1 MPRLSSFQ
9 QSPEQHVTSPPSIN
23 NDYRKL
29 SSISSPTA
37 DISGC
42 GRLPTSGTANRYMGN
57 HATSA
62 NALPRNSNV
71 DPTTHPNITPI
82 SVVPFNHHSNN
93 YDSPEPSISGRP
105 AEPSSLNSA
114 PSFGLQQSVSN
125 QQLPSSTP
133 YANSQT
139 VCFSGQFTDP
149 TSEQT
154 RHVPNSSPAASN
166 GSQQN
171 MLYYPSASQP
181 SCIQQHQSTPP
192 LKQRQVPVNESSYGV
207 ASTGL
212 SNVEGIYHAT
222 YPPAARDYFSRT
234 SQPSGER
241 PISDY
246 APSLT
251 VDRHT
256 GVPTPPIHKPTST
269 PPCPPPLSNNI
280 SQADTIPPPHSL
292 PTTTANSTKVNQ
304 MPNRVYPV
312 YPPSVS
318 SSSQAIDK
326 RTFSVPPHPIS
337 YPSYQP
343 SPPNA
348 HLQSA
353 SVARD
358 PRSSS
363 THSQSAAR
371 PDMTQPFPPTRP
383 VGSDQSAVFRS
394 PGSSSTLAEWN
405 HIKAPIGLLQEYQL
419 LPSDSADLPSRP
431 AVSPVNCD
439 PDIMRC
445 TLNNFPSTAKL
456 LARCRLPLGLVMHPF
471 RDLSSLHTINS
482 TVIVRCRSCR
492 TYINPFV
499 QFLDSGRRWRCPVC
513 FLSNSVPEDFF
524 YDPETQTYGNP
535 ARRPEIRSA
544 TVEFIAPPEYMLRP
558 PQPAT
563 YLFCLDVSR
572 TAIAS
577 GYLRF
582 VCERLAAS
590 LKRMPGD
597 SRRQIGFITFDS
609 AIHFYK
615 LCGDAMRVMI
625 CPDLEEPF
633 LPDYEGLINRIEDS
647 SEALQD
653 FLLRLPDSFASTT
666 DLGNCLGS
674 TLQIGLKLIG
684 GNGGRITAF
693 NTCLPNTGAGSLQM
707 REEQNDRITPD
718 IKKLGPAIDFYKTL
732 ALDCAAQQVAVD
744 LFIMN
749 SQYCDIATLSGAARF
764 SGGCVY
770 HYPDFYCPPSACQTG
785 PTDLTAQAG
794 NTFDSTTPPHSL
806 TTDQTSS
813 SSAIPIELERFRRDF
828 ERYLSRKIGFEA
840 VMRIRCTHGLSIQA
854 FHGSF
859 FVRSTDLMSLP
870 NVSPD
875 AGFAVQLGISESVDK
890 YSSVCCQ
897 AAILYTSAKG
907 DRRIRVHTL
916 CLPVVHNASEVFQGA
931 DQGTIACLIG
941 KMAVDR
947 AINSGVQNAR
957 EAMANSVADVLTAFA
972 LAIGLTAVSSIS
984 SYSMACPPC
993 LRLLALYVC
1002 GLLRY
1007 PAFRVGSPVRIDDR
1021 SAALERLKSAPPDDM
1036 LTLIYPRLYAVHQ
1049 FVSKPVGS
1057 SNLTLAQKAATLCL
1071 SDYGDAQVEW
1081 DQHSGDGEST
1091 SSDTNELMYEA
1102 EQLPGQLHLSSRNI
1116 ARTGVYLLD
1125 TGECL
1130 FLLVGAGEDS
1140 AAGSTAS
1147 SEMLRQLLG
1156 ISSPSE
1162 LPVQGGPFALP
1173 AMDPNPDKKTAS
1185 NNPSSL
1191 PIARR
1196 RLMALINLIRRRRP
1210 TNNALICMRH
1220 DAPATLRTRFL
1231 SALIEDRTEFAPS
1244 YPEFLQMIQTIMKA

>member
-1 MPRLSSFQ
+1 MPCLSSFQ
-9 QSPEQHVTSPPSIN
+9 RSPEQHVTSPPIN
-23 NDYRKL
+23 HDYRKP
-29 SSISSPTA
+29 SSVSSPTA

-42 GRLPTSGTANRYMGN
+42 GRLSTSGTVNSYIGN

-62 NALPRNSNV
+62 KALPRNSNV
-71 DPTTHPNITPI
+71 GPTKNPNVSSI
-82 SVVPFNHHSNN
+82 SAFPFNHHPNN
-93 YDSPEPSISGRP
+93 YDSAMPPISGRP
-105 AEPSSLNSA
+105 SEPSSLNSA
-114 PSFGLQQSVSN
+114 PSFGLQQSVSS
-125 QQLPSSTP
+125 QPLSSSIS

-139 VCFSGQFTDP
+139 KCSSGQFTDP

-154 RHVPNSSPAASN
+154 RHVPNSSPVASD

-171 MLYYPSASQP
+171 MLYHPSVSQP
-181 SCIQQHQSTPP
+181 SSIQQHQSTPP
-192 LKQRQVPVNESSYGV
+192 LKEHQVPVNESSYGV
-207 ASTGL
+207 TSTAL
-212 SNVEGIYHAT
+212 SNAEGIYHAT
-222 YPPAARDYFSRT
+222 YPPATRDHFPCKSP
-234 SQPSGER
+234 SSGEW
-241 PISDY
+241 PVSNY

-251 VDRHT
+251 VDRHA
-256 GVPTPPIHKPTST
+256 GVPTPPIHKHTST
-269 PPCPPPLSNNI
+269 PPCPPAPSDNT
-280 SQADTIPPPHSL
+280 SQAGTVPPLQSL
-292 PTTTANSTKVNQ
+292 PMTTANSAKRNP
-304 MPNRVYPV
+304 MPNKVYPF

-318 SSSQAIDK
+318 PSSQGTDK
-326 RTFSVPPHPIS
+326 RTFSVPPHPTS
-337 YPSYQP
+337 FPSYQP

-348 HLQSA
+348 
-353 SVARD
+353 SVACD
-358 PRSSS
+358 PRSS
-363 THSQSAAR
+363 THSQSAVR
-371 PDMTQPFPPTRP
+371 PDMTQPFPHTRP
-383 VGSDQSAVFRS
+383 VGSDQCAIFRS

-405 HIKAPIGLLQEYQL
+405 RIRAPIGLLQEYQL
-419 LPSDSADLPSRP
+419 LPSDSPDLPPRP

-572 TAIAS
+572 TAVAS

-609 AIHFYK
+609 AVHFYK
-615 LCGDAMRVMI
+615 LCGDAMRLMI

-633 LPDYEGLINRIEDS
+633 LPDYEGLINRIEDC

-707 REEQNDRITPD
+707 REEQSDRITPD
-718 IKKLGPAIDFYKTL
+718 FKKLGPAIDFYKTL

-749 SQYCDIATLSGAARF
+749 SQYCDIATLSGTARF

-785 PTDLTAQAG
+785 STDMTAQIG
-794 NTFDSTTPPHSL
+794 NTVDSITPPHAL
-806 TTDQTSS
+806 TTGQSS
-813 SSAIPIELERFRRDF
+813 SCSNIPIELERFRRDF
-828 ERYLSRKIGFEA
+828 DRYLSRKIGFEA

-875 AGFAVQLGISESVDK
+875 AGFAVQLGLSENVDK

-957 EAMANSVADVLTAFA
+957 EAMANAVADVLTAFA
-972 LAIGLTAVSSIS
+972 LATGLTAASSIS

-993 LRLLALYVC
+993 LRLLPLYVC

-1007 PAFRVGSPVRIDDR
+1007 PAFRVGSSVRIDDR

-1116 ARTGVYLLD
+1116 TRTGVYLLD

-1130 FLLVGAGEDS
+1130 YLLVGSGEDS

-1147 SEMLRQLLG
+1147 SETLRQLLG

-1162 LPVQGGPFALP
+1162 LPIQGGPFALP
-1173 AMDPNPDKKTAS
+1173 VVDPNPDKKTADD
-1185 NNPSSL
+1185 NPSSL

-1210 TNNALICMRH
+1210 VSNALICMRH
-1220 DAPATLRTRFL
+1220 DAPGTLRTRFL

>member
-1 MPRLSSFQ
+1 MDTDSREISFHTIYPASQFKVSSAAPPMNETGIQYSLSDHIPVYQ

-42 GRLPTSGTANRYMGN
+42 GRLSTSGTVNSYIGI

-71 DPTTHPNITPI
+71 GPTTHPNATPI
-82 SVVPFNHHSNN
+82 SALPFNHHSNN
-93 YDSPEPSISGRP
+93 YDSTVPSIPGRS

-133 YANSQT
+133 HANSQT

-154 RHVPNSSPAASN
+154 RHVPNSSSCSPVASN

-171 MLYYPSASQP
+171 MLYYPSGSQP
-181 SCIQQHQSTPP
+181 SSIQQHQSTPP
-192 LKQRQVPVNESSYGV
+192 SKQHQVPVNESSYGGT
-207 ASTGL
+207 STGL
-212 SNVEGIYHAT
+212 SNAEGIYHAT
-222 YPPAARDYFSRT
+222 YPPAARDYFSCT

-241 PISDY
+241 PVSDY
-246 APSLT
+246 SPSLAM
-251 VDRHT
+251 DRHT
-256 GVPTPPIHKPTST
+256 GVPTPHTHKPTST
-269 PPCPPPLSNNI
+269 LLCPPAPSNNI
-280 SQADTIPPPHSL
+280 SQADTIPHLHSL
-292 PTTTANSTKVNQ
+292 PPTTANSAKVNH

-318 SSSQAIDK
+318 PSSQATDK
-326 RTFSVPPHPIS
+326 RTFSIPPHPIS
-337 YPSYQP
+337 CLSYQP

-348 HLQSA
+348 PLQSA

-363 THSQSAAR
+363 THSQSAVR

-383 VGSDQSAVFRS
+383 
-394 PGSSSTLAEWN
+394 
-405 HIKAPIGLLQEYQL
+405 
-419 LPSDSADLPSRP
+419 
-431 AVSPVNCD
+431 
-439 PDIMRC
+439 
-445 TLNNFPSTAKL
+445 
-456 LARCRLPLGLVMHPF
+456 
-471 RDLSSLHTINS
+471 
-482 TVIVRCRSCR
+482 
-492 TYINPFV
+492 
-499 QFLDSGRRWRCPVC
+499 
-513 FLSNSVPEDFF
+513 DFF

-572 TAIAS
+572 TAVAS

-590 LKRMPGD
+590 LKRIPGD

-609 AIHFYK
+609 AVHFYK

-718 IKKLGPAIDFYKTL
+718 FKKLGPAIDFYKTL

-785 PTDLTAQAG
+785 STDLTAQAG
-794 NTFDSTTPPHSL
+794 NTYDGITPPHSL
-806 TTDQTSS
+806 AADQASS
-813 SSAIPIELERFRRDF
+813 CSTIPIELERFRRDF
-828 ERYLSRKIGFEA
+828 DRYLSRKIGFEA

-972 LAIGLTAVSSIS
+972 LATGLTAASSIS
-984 SYSMACPPC
+984 SYAIACPPC

-1007 PAFRVGSPVRIDDR
+1007 PAFRVGSPLRIDDR

-1049 FVSKPVGS
+1049 FVAKPVGS

-1116 ARTGVYLLD
+1116 TRTGVYLLD

-1130 FLLVGAGEDS
+1130 FLLVGSGEDS

-1147 SEMLRQLLG
+1147 SETLRQLLG

-1173 AMDPNPDKKTAS
+1173 VMEPNRDKKTAVTD
-1185 NNPSSL
+1185 PSTL

-1210 TNNALICMRH
+1210 TNNALICMRY